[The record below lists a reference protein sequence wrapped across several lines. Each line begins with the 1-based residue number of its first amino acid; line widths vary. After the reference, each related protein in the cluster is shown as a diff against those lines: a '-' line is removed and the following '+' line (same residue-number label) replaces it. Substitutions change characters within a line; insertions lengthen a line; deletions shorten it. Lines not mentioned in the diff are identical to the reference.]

1 MAPRAPTAPLSVA
14 PMMDRTDRVQ
24 RRMMR
29 RFTRRTLLYT
39 EMVVTGAALHG
50 DRARHLG
57 FDPVERPLALQLGGD
72 DPAALAACARI
83 AEDLGYDEVNLNCGC
98 PSDRVQQGRFGV
110 VLMADPPR
118 VAEAVAAMRAACRLP
133 VTVKHR
139 LGFDDQD
146 SPALLRA
153 FVDTVA
159 AAGCD
164 RFTVHARKAWLQ
176 GLSPKENREVPP
188 LRWDEVVALKA
199 DRPAL
204 AIEING
210 GVRDLDTA
218 AALLSRGLDGVMI
231 GRAAWDDPLLFATA
245 DSRFFGASADPD
257 TRPAALVEAL
267 RDDVSA
273 ALAADPRQK
282 PGWLL
287 KPWLNLFTGWPGARA
302 WRRALT
308 AACQIDAAGPAAWPA
323 VREAIA
329 AAAAGIR
336 GVGAEPPAGAAEA
349 GGGAVPDPG

>member
-1 MAPRAPTAPLSVA
+1 MAPRAPTPPLSVA

-29 RFTRRTLLYT
+29 HFTKRTLLYT

-57 FDPVERPLALQLGGD
+57 FRPVERPLALQLGGD

-110 VLMADPPR
+110 VLMADPAR

-199 DRPAL
+199 DRPHL
-204 AIEING
+204 SIEING

-218 AALLSRGLDGVMI
+218 VALRARGLDAVMI
-231 GRAAWDDPLLFATA
+231 GRAAWDDPLLFARA
-245 DSRFFGASADPD
+245 DTTLFGAAADPD
-257 TRPAALVEAL
+257 TQPAALVDAL
-267 RDDVSA
+267 RADVSA
-273 ALAADPRQK
+273 ALAADPREK

-308 AACQIDAAGPAAWPA
+308 AACQLDLAGPAAWPA
-323 VREAIA
+323 VRAAIDT
-329 AAAAGIR
+329 AAAGIR
-336 GVGAEPPAGAAEA
+336 GAGEDRAPIAENAAG
-349 GGGAVPDPG
+349 